1 MRIAKLFPWSSFKLY
16 SLFSIRYWPFDTFWI
31 LSFLRLVWSS
41 RHFYIARSI
50 SSSITSGTCSC
61 SLSLDQSLTE
71 CSMRPLLPP
80 VSPVSIN
87 MGAYLSGD
95 CPPLDMIVSLSSS
108 PFSSAPAGFTL
119 KLLILCCRCCISI
132 WSPMLEMESWGWS
145 WLILLFSSFIRAVY
159 SMTLFICWVMFPRS
173 VDRP

>member
-1 MRIAKLFPWSSFKLY
+1 MRIAKLFPYSSFRLY
-16 SLFSIRYWPFDTFWI
+16 CLFSIIYWPFDTFWI

-50 SSSITSGTCSC
+50 SSSIISGTCC

-71 CSMRPLLPP
+71 CNMRPLLPP

-87 MGAYLSGD
+87 VGTYLSGD
-95 CPPLDMIVSLSSS
+95 WLLDIIVSLSSS
-108 PFSSAPAGFTL
+108 PFSSAPARLTL
-119 KLLILCCRCCISI
+119 KLLILCWRCCISS
-132 WSPMLEMESWGWS
+132 WSPMLETESWGWS

-159 SMTLFICWVMFPRS
+159 SMTLFICWVMLPKS